1 MNFAM
6 CIAIYFME
14 TEELIKKTRE
24 KTDAMAKNN
33 VWRTDFRVCELLKEL
48 ADKIRDNIA
57 TLGGKTITVNGD
69 INNFSEVLYLM

>member
-1 MNFAM
+1 MNFAI

-24 KTDAMAKNN
+24 KADIMAKGN

-48 ADKIRDNIA
+48 ADKIEE
-57 TLGGKTITVNGD
+57 LVGD
-69 INNFSEVLYLM
+69 AHKKS

>member
-24 KTDAMAKNN
+24 KTDAMAKEN
-33 VWRTDFRVCELLKEL
+33 VWRTDFRVRELLKEL
-48 ADKIRDNIA
+48 ADKIEELVTDHN
-57 TLGGKTITVNGD
+57 KK
-69 INNFSEVLYLM
+69 S